1 MQVIVKSPLLQ
12 GFCMDDERRRRI
24 RVPLQLSVT
33 VTVGNEE
40 VVVKTWDL
48 SLRGMG
54 CTPDR
59 LFKPASPCSVKC
71 ILDSGTEFF
80 IDGSIVRCTETEAAI
95 FFDSMDEDAFYHLK
109 RLIQYNMDDPDVIN
123 KELAE

>member
-1 MQVIVKSPLLQ
+1 M
-12 GFCMDDERRRRI
+12 GDERRKRI
-24 RVPLQLSVT
+24 RVSLQFSVT
-33 VTVGNEE
+33 VRVGSEE
-40 VVVKTWDL
+40 VPVQTWDV

-59 LFKPASPCSVKC
+59 RFKPELPCRVQW
-71 ILDSGTEFF
+71 ILGSGTEFF

-95 FFDSMDEDAFYHLK
+95 FFDSMDEEAFYHLK
-109 RLIQYNMDDPDVIN
+109 RLIQYNMDDPDVFN

>member
-1 MQVIVKSPLLQ
+1 MKE
-12 GFCMDDERRRRI
+12 ERRKRI

-33 VTVGNEE
+33 VTVGGEE
-40 VVVKTWDL
+40 VSVQTWDL

-59 LFKPASPCSVKC
+59 RFKPESPCSVKC
-71 ILDSGTEFF
+71 SLDSETDFF
-80 IDGSIVRCTETEAAI
+80 IDGTIVRSTETEAAI

-109 RLIQYNMDDPDVIN
+109 RLIQYNMEDPDVLN
-123 KELAE
+123 TELIE